1 MSRSHRVN
9 NQNIR
14 REAII
19 KHDNAVLPFTV
30 ESLDVRGRVVRLGA
44 TLDSILHRHAYPDA
58 VARLIGEAL
67 VLTALLGSSLKVSG
81 SFQLQ
86 ARTDGIVSLL
96 VVDYDVPDRM
106 RAYAR
111 FDEAALAA
119 NLQATSAELLG
130 HGHLGLTIDQGPHTS
145 RYQGLVALSGQG
157 LEDAAHQYFTQ
168 SEQIPTRVRLAF
180 GNLITKEQDDNVWR
194 AGGMI
199 VQFLPS
205 SIERLRQ
212 ADLPPGDA
220 PHGVDIID
228 HPEDEN
234 WVEARALIET
244 IEDHELLDPDLSSED
259 LLFRLFHERDPR
271 VFEAQTLLDRC
282 RCSTE
287 RILSM
292 IEQFSESDR
301 RAMVA
306 DDGSITVT
314 CEFCSTHYHIDPA
327 SIGLA

>member
-1 MSRSHRVN
+1 MKEDFTPS
-9 NQNIR
+9 
-14 REAII
+14 EGLT
-19 KHDNAVLPFTV
+19 KHDNAILPFTV
-30 ESLDVRGRVVRLGA
+30 ESLDLRGRVVRLGA

-96 VVDYDVPDRM
+96 VVDYDLPDRM

-111 FDEAALAA
+111 FDETALAA
-119 NLQATSAELLG
+119 APKATSAELLG
-130 HGHLGLTIDQGPHTS
+130 HGHLGLTIDQGPHMQ

-157 LEDAAHQYFTQ
+157 LEEAAHQYFTQ

-180 GNLITKEQDDNVWR
+180 GNLVNKDQDNDRCR

-199 VQFLPS
+199 VQFLPTS
-205 SIERLRQ
+205 TDRLRQ
-212 ADLPPGDA
+212 ADLSPGDA
-220 PHGVDIID
+220 PHGVDILE
-228 HPEDEN
+228 HPDDEN

-244 IEDHELLDPDLSSED
+244 VEDHELLDPDLSSED
-259 LLFRLFHERDPR
+259 LLFRLFHQRDPR
-271 VFEAQTLLDRC
+271 VFESQKLLDRC

-287 RILSM
+287 RILGM

-327 SIGLA
+327 SIGIA

>member
-1 MSRSHRVN
+1 MNDPALAHDGLLR
-9 NQNIR
+9 
-14 REAII
+14 
-19 KHDNAVLPFTV
+19 HDNAVLPFTV
-30 ESLDVRGRVVRLGA
+30 ESLDVRGRVVRLGS

-67 VLTALLGSSLKVSG
+67 ALTALLGSSLKVSG

-96 VVDYDVPDRM
+96 VVDYDLPDRL

-111 FDEAALAA
+111 FDETLLAA
-119 NLQATSAELLG
+119 HPKATSAELLG

-157 LEDAAHQYFTQ
+157 LEEAAHQYFKQ

-180 GNLITKEQDDNVWR
+180 GHLINPQQDNETWR

-199 VQFLPS
+199 VQFLPVS
-205 SIERLRQ
+205 TDRLRQ

-220 PHGVDIID
+220 PQGVDIID
-228 HPEDEN
+228 HPEDEH
-234 WVEARALIET
+234 WVEALALTET

-271 VFEAQTLLDRC
+271 VFETEKLLDRC

-287 RILSM
+287 RILGM

-306 DDGSITVT
+306 DDGTITVT
-314 CEFCSTHYHIDPA
+314 GEFCTTHYHIDPE

>member
-1 MSRSHRVN
+1 MN